1 MFRRY
6 VCSKLLCAAG
16 PYPPSSGTHS
26 TITDPS
32 GDMAE
37 SEIFGNISFYLF
49 LLLLS
54 VFVYCTNYV
63 KSQTAASSEPCGRG
77 GHETFQISVT
87 INCYVLNVFLLL
99 YKYFSRTATI
109 KKEKIFKST
118 SKIVKTTE
126 KRFEDT
132 SPSSSEDEAEEFR
145 NPMFPSL

>member
-1 MFRRY
+1 M
-6 VCSKLLCAAG
+6 CAAG
-16 PYPPSSGTHS
+16 PYLPSSGTHS

-37 SEIFGNISFYLF
+37 SEIMGSLSLYLF
-49 LLLLS
+49 LLLS
-54 VFVYCTNYV
+54 VFVYYTNYL

-87 INCYVLNVFLLL
+87 MKCYVLNVCLLL

-109 KKEKIFKST
+109 KKEKIVKST